1 MSKGSWNSL
10 IMCSIYTNIA
20 YVYVHTCK
28 HIHSSSMLDMQGA
41 KQSVNISAP
50 LEGHEQFPLLAG
62 PWVSDIYHLRVI
74 EGKGCDRRGSYWHE
88 QQIFICGSLTWLV
101 DNLLSAAPT
110 HVGSIR
116 GPSPYSLC
124 GWTPDKQVGEWRP
137 DLLEPGPCAWCLI
150 GHLGGAVHF
159 SYLIRILCTL
169 SG

>member
-28 HIHSSSMLDMQGA
+28 HIHSSSTLDMQGA

-62 PWVSDIYHLRVI
+62 PCVSDIYHLRVI

-110 HVGSIR
+110 HVVLLPTVSVGGLLISRWENGDQTSLSLAPVPGVSWAVWEGLSI
-116 GPSPYSLC
+116 S
-124 GWTPDKQVGEWRP
+124 V
-137 DLLEPGPCAWCLI
+137 
-150 GHLGGAVHF
+150 V
-159 SYLIRILCTL
+159 
-169 SG
+169 